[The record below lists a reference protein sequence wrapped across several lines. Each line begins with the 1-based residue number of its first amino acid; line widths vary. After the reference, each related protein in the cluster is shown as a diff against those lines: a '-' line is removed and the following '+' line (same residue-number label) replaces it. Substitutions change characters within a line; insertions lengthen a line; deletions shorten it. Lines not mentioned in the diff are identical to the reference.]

1 MKWYVSFY
9 MRMCDKRERLY
20 VKMCCFNIII
30 CYTRLYRKDYNG
42 YSCVYILRQRQLSD
56 KVEDN
61 LNYVFYIRASIITVS
76 FSSETRMSPNP
87 RVRSVASRSTL

>member
-1 MKWYVSFY
+1 
-9 MRMCDKRERLY
+9 
-20 VKMCCFNIII
+20 MCCFNIII

-42 YSCVYILRQRQLSD
+42 YSRVYIYILRQRQLSD

-61 LNYVFYIRASIITVS
+61 LNYVFYIRASIIMNS
-76 FSSETRMSPNP
+76 FSSEIRMSPNP

>member
-42 YSCVYILRQRQLSD
+42 YPRVYIYIYCG
-56 KVEDN
+56 KDN
-61 LNYVFYIRASIITVS
+61 FQTKLKTI
-76 FSSETRMSPNP
+76 
-87 RVRSVASRSTL
+87 

>member
-1 MKWYVSFY
+1 
-9 MRMCDKRERLY
+9 
-20 VKMCCFNIII
+20 MCCFNIII

-42 YSCVYILRQRQLSD
+42 YSRVYIYIYIYILRQRQLSD

-61 LNYVFYIRASIITVS
+61 LNYGFYIRASIIMVS
-76 FSSETRMSPNP
+76 FSSEIRMSPNP

>member
-1 MKWYVSFY
+1 
-9 MRMCDKRERLY
+9 
-20 VKMCCFNIII
+20 MCCFNIII

-42 YSCVYILRQRQLSD
+42 YSRVYIYIYILRQRQLSD

-61 LNYVFYIRASIITVS
+61 LNYGFYIRASIIMVS
-76 FSSETRMSPNP
+76 FSSEIRMSPNP